1 MLKEERQQLI
11 LDKLNADK
19 KVTLVQLGQLLSVS
33 YDSIRRD
40 IIELED
46 RGLLKKVHGGA
57 IANSYLTMNADQ
69 GRGGLANTEFNIITK
84 KALRLIEN
92 YRIILM
98 DGGTTNYHIAAQLPK
113 SLEVTI
119 VTNNPHLAVVLAEHP
134 KIDVILLGGT
144 FYKRY
149 QITMGSK
156 TLQDLSQLHVDL
168 YFMGVNGI
176 HPEKGLSIR
185 QFEESI
191 LKQKMMSV
199 STKTVTCLIE
209 EKINSVENY
218 KVCDLEAVG
227 GIITSLST
235 DHPMLDAF
243 VKKGAILY

>member
-11 LDKLNADK
+11 LEKLNTDK

-69 GRGGLANTEFNIITK
+69 GKGGLANTEFNIITK

-92 YRIILM
+92 HRIILM

-113 SLEVTI
+113 NLEITI

-134 KIDVILLGGT
+134 KVDVILLGGT

-156 TLQDLSQLHVDL
+156 TLQDLSQIHADI
-168 YFMGVNGI
+168 YFMGVNGG
-176 HPEKGLSIR
+176 HPDKGLSIR
-185 QFEESI
+185 QFEESV

-199 STKTVTCLIE
+199 SAKTVTCLIE
-209 EKINSVENY
+209 EKINSVEHY
-218 KVCDLEAVG
+218 KVCDINEVD
-227 GIITSLST
+227 GIITSLSAE
-235 DHPMLDAF
+235 HPILEEFAN
-243 VKKGAILY
+243 KGVRLY